1 LKAATG
7 NQPPAAAS
15 YPGFTGRERA
25 MVLIGPIIIALIIIA
40 AALMALLVL
49 GVSGIRPK
57 PPVPNTSR
65 RAGPGSARIP
75 GR

>member
-1 LKAATG
+1 
-7 NQPPAAAS
+7 
-15 YPGFTGRERA
+15 
-25 MVLIGPIIIALIIIA
+25 MVLIGPSIIALIIIA
-40 AALMALLVL
+40 VVLMVLLLL

-57 PPVPNTSR
+57 LSARNASR

>member
-1 LKAATG
+1 
-7 NQPPAAAS
+7 
-15 YPGFTGRERA
+15 

-40 AALMALLVL
+40 VVLMALLVQ
-49 GVSGIRPK
+49 GVSGIRWK
-57 PPVPNTSR
+57 LSVRTASS